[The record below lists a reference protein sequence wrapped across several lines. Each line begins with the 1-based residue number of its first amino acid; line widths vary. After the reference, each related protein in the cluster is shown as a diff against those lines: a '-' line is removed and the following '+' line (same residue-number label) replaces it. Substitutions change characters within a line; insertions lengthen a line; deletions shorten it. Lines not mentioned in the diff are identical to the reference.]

1 MQYKMIQKTQW
12 QAQKIGVSYKCFG
25 QQYKDFVV
33 FYIAFVFRPQLGF
46 QLGFSKLYSKLSVVK
61 YNVTV
66 KFGTNCLELTP
77 WKFTPFGFSPGSVVN
92 YKLLRASHK
101 SMESMEIIF
110 HSADNVKYIKGPIAL
125 LHALRFRLLLSRYLA
140 TSTISKRKKMCHTYV
155 HMYIKTVIYSK
166 N

>member
-1 MQYKMIQKTQW
+1 MIQKTQW
-12 QAQKIGVSYKCFG
+12 QAQKQSSATNFVG

-77 WKFTPFGFSPGSVVN
+77 WKFIPFGFSSGSVVN
-92 YKLLRASHK
+92 YKLLRASYK

-110 HSADNVKYIKGPIAL
+110 HSVDHTCKAEIYIF
-125 LHALRFRLLLSRYLA
+125 LHRWLSYCDENSDHKIRPKITFCSFY
-140 TSTISKRKKMCHTYV
+140 
-155 HMYIKTVIYSK
+155 
-166 N
+166 

>member
-1 MQYKMIQKTQW
+1 MNLLLHACFHNENSQLMNAVQNSTKTHW
-12 QAQKIGVSYKCFG
+12 QAQKIVFSYKCFG

-33 FYIAFVFRPQLGF
+33 LYIAFVFRPQLGF
-46 QLGFSKLYSKLSVVK
+46 QLRFSRLYSKLNVVK

-92 YKLLRASHK
+92 YKLLRASYK

-110 HSADNVKYIKGPIAL
+110 HSEEQWVQNDWARGSL
-125 LHALRFRLLLSRYLA
+125 TLS
-140 TSTISKRKKMCHTYV
+140 STPET
-155 HMYIKTVIYSK
+155 
-166 N
+166 

>member
-12 QAQKIGVSYKCFG
+12 QAQKISASDKCFG
-25 QQYKDFVV
+25 QQYNDFVV

-92 YKLLRASHK
+92 YKLLRASYK

-110 HSADNVKYIKGPIAL
+110 HS
-125 LHALRFRLLLSRYLA
+125 
-140 TSTISKRKKMCHTYV
+140 
-155 HMYIKTVIYSK
+155 VIYFQCCKFQPLCIDWSFPKLEGGSSHQSK
-166 N
+166 LTFSTMG